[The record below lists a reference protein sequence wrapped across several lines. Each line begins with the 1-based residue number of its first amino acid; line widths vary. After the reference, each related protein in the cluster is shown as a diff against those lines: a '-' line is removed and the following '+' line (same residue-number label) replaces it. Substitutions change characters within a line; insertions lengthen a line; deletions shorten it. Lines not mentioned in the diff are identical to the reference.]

1 MTTQTPTAAP
11 PATAPNH
18 TERKHARLSGSRIE
32 RALLCP
38 GSIQLEATCPDTKS
52 EAAQRGT
59 LIHETADA
67 LFLDLPTPEG
77 ADAEIVAEA
86 ADYVRA
92 IKDYTQGWAKKTF
105 PEFPVNEGLKTI
117 HKAMGGTADYVAI
130 GGGRLLVADLKTG
143 SVPVSPKYSPQLMTY
158 ALGVVKQLKAPP
170 TITVELAIW
179 QRELKV
185 WECTYADLME
195 WEQTLKELAVRVFA
209 TDPIRTPSSDACQ
222 WCRAKTVCPELAAK
236 AKDIATAA
244 AVSDFGMAQAAQPA
258 KSTKDVPPWEDLPP
272 DQPVAAPTITP
283 EMVNDAELV
292 AMWAEAI
299 KDTARAQLMAG
310 KPIAGWT
317 MKKGRKM
324 IKLADM
330 GKAMD
335 ACIGKSEAWELIS
348 PTKLQKLGILSDDH
362 FIESNAAPSIVRVK
376 E

>member
-1 MTTQTPTAAP
+1 MTTPTPTAAP

-38 GSIQLEATCPDTKS
+38 GSIQLEATCPDTTS

-105 PEFPVNEGLKTI
+105 PEFPVNEGLETI

-130 GGGRLLVADLKTG
+130 GSGRLLVADLKTG

-158 ALGVVKQLKAPP
+158 ALGVIKKLNAPP
-170 TITVELAIW
+170 TITVDLAIW

-185 WECTYADLME
+185 WKCTYADLME
-195 WEQTLKELAVRVFA
+195 WEQTLKDLAVRVFA
-209 TDPIRTPSSDACQ
+209 QNPTRSPSSDACQ

-236 AKDIATAA
+236 AKEIATAA
-244 AVSDFGMAQAAQPA
+244 AVSDF
-258 KSTKDVPPWEDLPP
+258 DVWLPV
-272 DQPVAAPTITP
+272 DQQPVTTPIITP
-283 EMVNDAELV
+283 EMINDADLV

-299 KDTARAQLMAG
+299 KEAAKAQLMAG

-330 GKAMD
+330 GKTMD
-335 ACIGKSEAWELIS
+335 ACTGRSEAWELVS
-348 PTKLQKLGILSDDH
+348 PSKLQKLGILSDDH

>member
-1 MTTQTPTAAP
+1 MTTPT

-38 GSIQLEATCPDTKS
+38 GSIQLEATCPDTTS

-77 ADAEIVAEA
+77 ADADMVQEA

-105 PEFPVNEGLKTI
+105 PEFPVNEGLETI

-143 SVPVSPKYSPQLMTY
+143 SVPVSPKFSPQLMTY
-158 ALGVVKQLKAPP
+158 ALGVIKKLNAPP

-185 WECTYADLME
+185 WKCTYAELME

-209 TDPIRTPSSDACQ
+209 ESPIRTPSSDACQ

-244 AVSDFGMAQAAQPA
+244 AVSDFGMAQTAQPA
-258 KSTKDVPPWEDLPP
+258 KATKDVPPWEDLPP
-272 DQPVAAPTITP
+272 DHPVTTPTITP
-283 EMVNDAELV
+283 EMVNDADLV

-299 KDTARAQLMAG
+299 KDAAKQQLMAG
-310 KPIAGWT
+310 RPIAGWT

-362 FIESNAAPSIVRVK
+362 FLETNAAPSIVRVK

>member
-92 IKDYTQGWAKKTF
+92 IKDYTKGWAKKTF
-105 PEFPVNEGLKTI
+105 PEFPVNEGLETI

-158 ALGVVKQLKAPP
+158 ALGVIKKLNAPP

-185 WECTYADLME
+185 WKCTHSDLME
-195 WEQTLKELAVRVFA
+195 WEQTLKELAARVFA

-244 AVSDFGMAQAAQPA
+244 AVSDFGMAQAAQPKA
-258 KSTKDVPPWEDLPP
+258 TKDVPPWEDLPP
-272 DQPVAAPTITP
+272 DQPIAAPTITP
-283 EMVNDAELV
+283 EMVNDADLV

-299 KDTARAQLMAG
+299 KDAAKAQLMAG

>member
-1 MTTQTPTAAP
+1 MAAPTPT
-11 PATAPNH
+11 TPNH
-18 TERKHARLSGSRIE
+18 TDRKHASLSGSRIE

-38 GSIQLEATCPDTKS
+38 GSIQLEATCPYTTS

-67 LFLDLPTPEG
+67 IFLSLPTPEG

-92 IKDYTQGWAKKTF
+92 IKDYTKGWAKKTF
-105 PEFPVNEGLKTI
+105 PEFPVNEGLQTI

-130 GGGRLLVADLKTG
+130 GSGRLLVADLKTG
-143 SVPVSPKYSPQLMTY
+143 SVPVSPKCSPQLMTY
-158 ALGVVKQLKAPP
+158 ALGVIKQLKAPP

-185 WECTYADLME
+185 WSCTYAELME
-195 WEQTLKELAVRVFA
+195 WEQTLKELAVLVFA
-209 TDPIRTPSSDACQ
+209 ESPIRTPSSDACQ

-244 AVSDFGMAQAAQPA
+244 AVSDFGMAQTAQPKA
-258 KSTKDVPPWEDLPP
+258 TKDVPPWDDFPP
-272 DQPVAAPTITP
+272 DQPVATPTITP
-283 EMVNDAELV
+283 EMVNDADLV

-299 KDTARAQLMAG
+299 KEAAKAQLMAG

-317 MKKGRKM
+317 MRKGRKM
-324 IKLADM
+324 IKLADI

-335 ACIGKSEAWELIS
+335 GCIGRSEAWELIS
-348 PTKLQKLGILSDDH
+348 PTKLQKMGILSDDH
-362 FIESNAAPSIVRVK
+362 FLETNAAPSIVRVK

>member
-1 MTTQTPTAAP
+1 MATPTQTT
-11 PATAPNH
+11 PNH
-18 TERKHARLSGSRIE
+18 TDRKHARLSGSRIE

-38 GSIQLEATCPDTKS
+38 GSIQLEATCPDTTS

-67 LFLDLPTPEG
+67 LFIDLPTPEG

-92 IKDYTQGWAKKTF
+92 IKDYTKGWAKKTF
-105 PEFPVNEGLKTI
+105 PEFPVNEGLETI

-143 SVPVSPKYSPQLMTY
+143 SVPVSPKFSPQLMTY
-158 ALGVVKQLKAPP
+158 ALGVIKQLKAPP

-185 WECTYADLME
+185 WKCTYAELME
-195 WEQTLKELAVRVFA
+195 WEQTLKELAVRVFSP
-209 TDPIRTPSSDACQ
+209 DPIRTPSSDACQ

-244 AVSDFGMAQAAQPA
+244 AVSDFGMAQAAQPKA
-258 KSTKDVPPWEDLPP
+258 AKDVPPWEDLPP
-272 DQPVAAPTITP
+272 DQPASAPTITP
-283 EMVNDAELV
+283 EMVNDADLV

-299 KDTARAQLMAG
+299 KEAAKAQLMAG
-310 KPIAGWT
+310 RPIAGWT

-324 IKLADM
+324 IKLADI

-335 ACIGKSEAWELIS
+335 GCIGRSEAWELIS

-362 FIESNAAPSIVRVK
+362 FLETNAAPSIVRVK

>member
-1 MTTQTPTAAP
+1 
-11 PATAPNH
+11 
-18 TERKHARLSGSRIE
+18 LSGSRIE

>member
-1 MTTQTPTAAP
+1 MTTQTPTSAP

-77 ADAEIVAEA
+77 ADADMVQEA
-86 ADYVRA
+86 ADYVQA

-105 PEFPVNEGLKTI
+105 PEFPVNEGLETI

-143 SVPVSPKYSPQLMTY
+143 SVPVSPKFSPQLMTY
-158 ALGVVKQLKAPP
+158 ALGVIKKLNAPP

-185 WECTYADLME
+185 WKCTHSDLME

-209 TDPIRTPSSDACQ
+209 TNPIRTPSSDACQ

-244 AVSDFGMAQAAQPA
+244 AVSDF
-258 KSTKDVPPWEDLPP
+258 DVGLPV
-272 DQPVAAPTITP
+272 DQQPVTTPTITP

-299 KDTARAQLMAG
+299 KDAAKAQLMAG

-348 PTKLQKLGILSDDH
+348 PTKLQKLGILSDEH
-362 FIESNAAPSIVRVK
+362 FLETNAAPSIVRVK

>member
-1 MTTQTPTAAP
+1 MTTPT

-38 GSIQLEATCPDTKS
+38 GSIQLEATCPDTTS

-105 PEFPVNEGLKTI
+105 PEFPVNEGLETI

-130 GGGRLLVADLKTG
+130 GSGRLLVADLKTG
-143 SVPVSPKYSPQLMTY
+143 SVPVSPKFSPQLMTY
-158 ALGVVKQLKAPP
+158 ALGVIKQLKAPP

-185 WECTYADLME
+185 WKCTYAELME

-209 TDPIRTPSSDACQ
+209 ESPIRTPSSDACQ

-244 AVSDFGMAQAAQPA
+244 AVSDFGMAQTAQPA
-258 KSTKDVPPWEDLPP
+258 KATKDVPHWEDLPP

-299 KDTARAQLMAG
+299 KEAAKAQLMAG

-317 MKKGRKM
+317 MRKGRKM

-330 GKAMD
+330 NKAMD

-362 FIESNAAPSIVRVK
+362 FLETNAAPSIVRVK